1 MSLVRQTA
9 ARARAARR
17 GRVVF
22 AAGALLV
29 ALLAL
34 PGTLRAAELS
44 LDRDSTDELRTL
56 RDDARLR
63 SYRHPI
69 YYGQPRVIK
78 YDLERDELRRNES
91 VTMPV
96 PKQPTGRDVSYY
108 GNRLKQY
115 RFVGPPHQGG
125 IYSALAEDKAEREL
139 DSRKYRYRWNY

>member
-1 MSLVRQTA
+1 MSLDRQTA

-17 GRVVF
+17 GRIVF
-22 AAGALLV
+22 AAGALLACV
-29 ALLAL
+29 VAL

-44 LDRDSTDELRTL
+44 LESDERATL

-63 SYRHPI
+63 SYRHPL

-78 YDLERDELRRNES
+78 YDIERDELRRNTS

-96 PKQPTGRDVSYY
+96 PKQPKGRDVSYH

-115 RFVGPPHQGG
+115 RFVGPQQQGG
-125 IYSALAEDKAEREL
+125 IYSALAEDKLTREL
-139 DSRKYRYRWNY
+139 DARKYRYRWNY